1 MWSGLGSQF
10 KKYFCFGEFQLANPY
25 FEGKIKLWWDEIC
38 LDETLNM
45 LSFQQN
51 LKALNSNI
59 KKWNKEE
66 FGKIFCEKRLLEIC
80 LHEIQ
85 TKGINEGYSQA
96 LIEEERLVEAQL
108 EEQEKHEEHMWWKKS
123 QIKWLLE
130 GEKNTKFFHN
140 SVIHNRFHNKIYSIK
155 TAPGVKVEARE
166 EIEDIL
172 NAQLTKSLGG
182 N

>member
-1 MWSGLGSQF
+1 M
-10 KKYFCFGEFQLANPY
+10 
-25 FEGKIKLWWDEIC
+25 C
-38 LDETLNM
+38 LDQTLNM

-51 LKALNSNI
+51 LKVLKSKI

-66 FGKIFCEKRLLEIC
+66 FRNIFREKRHLEIH

-85 TKGINEGYSQA
+85 TKGINEGYSQT
-96 LIEEERLVEAQL
+96 LIEEERIVEAQPGEREKQ
-108 EEQEKHEEHMWWKKS
+108 EELLWWKKS

-130 GEKNTKFFHN
+130 GEKNTKFFHHC
-140 SVIHNRFHNKIYSIK
+140 VIQNRFQNKIYSIK
-155 TAPGVKVEARE
+155 NATGEKVEAQE